1 MRLFLKI
8 LLLCSLPS
16 LFLAAC
22 GQESEETTP
31 DIKVFLNGTIYTG
44 LEDYP
49 VVEAVVVEG
58 NRITF
63 TGSATQAAELAGAGG
78 EIVDLGGAYM
88 FPGFTDSHM
97 HLRGVGQRELTLNL
111 EDTPSI
117 AALVEQVAGE
127 VARSEAGQIIVG
139 RGWIETH
146 WPEGRFPAATDLDA
160 ASPDNPVILVRADG
174 HAAVVN
180 SRLLD
185 LAGITAATED
195 PFAGRILHDESG
207 QPTGMLI
214 DGAMVLVEGIA
225 LREPTQSEKARFY
238 RAGGEVYNAYGWT
251 GVHNMSVAAA
261 DVEIMEKLAA
271 DGGLILRVYNSLDGA
286 DTEVLAFFDGGVDT
300 ATDGLI
306 TTRAIKLY
314 MDGALG
320 SRGALLLAPYA
331 DADTSGLLQMEKAD
345 MMAVFLVALESGIQ
359 VNTHAIGDA
368 GNRLLLDWYAEAFA
382 AVPEQKRAIADPRWR
397 DEHSQILDPADIPR
411 FAELGII
418 PSMQPSH
425 AIGDLFFAPDRLG
438 QERLAGAY
446 AWRSLIDEGS
456 IIAGGSDAPVE
467 RGDPR
472 IEFYAAVAR
481 KSLDGF
487 SGEGWH
493 PELAVSRAEAL
504 KMFTIWPAYAA
515 FMEDDLGTIE
525 VGKLADFTVFS
536 SDIMTIPEAEIL
548 EVDVIMTVVDGE
560 IVYRNPDE

>member
-8 LLLCSLPS
+8 FALCLFLG

-22 GQESEETTP
+22 GQEQQEAKP
-31 DIKVFLNGTIYTG
+31 DVKVFLNGTIYTG
-44 LEDYP
+44 LEDHP

-58 NRITF
+58 NRIIF
-63 TGSATQAAELAGAGG
+63 TGTAVRAAELAGAGG
-78 EIVDLGGAYM
+78 EIIDLGGAFM

-111 EDTPSI
+111 ENTPSI

-127 VARSEAGQIIVG
+127 VARSEPGQIIVG

-146 WPEGRFPAATDLDA
+146 WPEGRFPAAADLDA

-180 SRLLD
+180 SKLLAM
-185 LAGITAATED
+185 AGITAATED
-195 PFAGRILHDESG
+195 PFGGRILRDEAG

-214 DGAMVLVEGIA
+214 DGAMALVSGIA
-225 LREPTQSEKARFY
+225 LQDPSNDDKARFY
-238 RAGGEVYNAYGWT
+238 RGGGEVYNAYGWT
-251 GVHNMSVAAA
+251 GVHNMSVDPG
-261 DVEIMEKLAA
+261 DVKIMEEMAA
-271 DGGLILRVYNSLDGA
+271 GGGLTLRVYNSLDGA
-286 DTEVLAFFDGGVDT
+286 NAATLAIFEGEMDVSQSD
-300 ATDGLI
+300 LV

-314 MDGALG
+314 IDGALG

-345 MMAVFLVALESGIQ
+345 LMAIFLAALENGIQ
-359 VNTHAIGDA
+359 INTHAIGDA
-368 GNRLLLDWYAEAFA
+368 GNRLLLDWYAEAFT
-382 AVPEQKRAIADPRWR
+382 AVPAEARVVAEPRWR
-397 DEHSQILDPADIPR
+397 DEHTQILDVTDIPR
-411 FAELGII
+411 FSALGII

-425 AIGDLFFAPDRLG
+425 AIGDLHFAPNRLG

-472 IEFYAAVAR
+472 VEFYAAVAR
-481 KSLDGF
+481 KDLSGF

-515 FMEDDLGTIE
+515 FQEKDLGTIE

-536 SDIMTIPEAEIL
+536 NDIMTIPEAEIL
-548 EVDVIMTVVDGE
+548 EVETVMTVVDGE
-560 IVYRNPDE
+560 IVYYHPEF